1 MSPKVPAYPARH
13 TDALALAG
21 GKHVGRRFARLIL
34 LFLLAA
40 PCALVFAPWQQNL
53 PGEGRVIEY
62 DPIDRPLPIQAR
74 TDGVLLK
81 WHVREGQ
88 DVKAG
93 DPIVDLADNDPR
105 ILERLQDQLTAA
117 QEKRAASAQKRAQYE
132 GRAAQAELAR
142 ASAMLVAD
150 DQIRA
155 AEQAVEVAKQGLAA
169 AEENVKLNGF
179 LESMFEGLVK
189 ERIAPGFELQRAKQQ
204 SGVARAE
211 LRARQAGV
219 AAAEANLQAAKS
231 NRARVENDEQAKVQ
245 SALADRD
252 AASGD
257 VADADGAV
265 LRLQRDLERQRQQS
279 VLAPA
284 DGFVQRLFANGQGG
298 GFVKQGAT
306 LALLVPRTKQRA
318 VELLVDGNDVTFL
331 DVGRHVRLLFEGWP
345 AVQWVG
351 WPSVAVGTFGGRVA
365 FIDRFD
371 DGKGHFRVMVLPDER
386 PFAGPEGPVVN
397 WLRELVT
404 FEKVSAAS
412 NPHAW
417 PDERWLRQGTR
428 AKGWIVLDRVSL
440 GFEIWRQLNG
450 FPPSIEP
457 PGKAPSRAGATPED
471 GK

>member
-1 MSPKVPAYPARH
+1 MSYATPAYPARH
-13 TDALALAG
+13 TDAVGLAG
-21 GKHVGRRFARLIL
+21 GKHVGRRFARAMTLLIL
-34 LFLLAA
+34 ATPF
-40 PCALVFAPWQQNL
+40 ALVFAPWQQNL

-62 DPIDRPLPIQAR
+62 DPVDRPQPIQAR

-88 DVKAG
+88 NVKAG

-105 ILERLQDQLTAA
+105 ILERLNDQLMAA
-117 QEKRAASAQKRAQYE
+117 QEKRAASVRKRDQYA
-132 GRAAQAELAR
+132 GRVDQATQAREAAMR
-142 ASAMLVAD
+142 VAD

-169 AEENVKLNGF
+169 AEESVKLNAF
-179 LESMFEGLVK
+179 LETMFEGLVQ

-211 LRARQAGV
+211 LRARTAGI
-219 AAAEANLQAAKS
+219 AAAEAQLQAAKS

-245 SALADRD
+245 SAFADRD

-265 LRLQRDLERQRQQS
+265 LRLERDLERQRQQS

-298 GFVKQGAT
+298 GFVKSGAT
-306 LALLVPRTKQRA
+306 LALLVPRTKQLA
-318 VELLVDGNDVTFL
+318 VELFVDGNDVTFL

-351 WPSVAVGTFGGRVA
+351 WPSVAVGTFGGRIE

-371 DGKGHFRVMVLPDER
+371 DGKGRFRVVVLPDER
-386 PFAGPEGPVVN
+386 PFAGPEGPFVT
-397 WLRELVT
+397 WLRDLVT

-428 AKGWIVLDRVSL
+428 AKGWVVLDRVSI

-450 FPPSIEP
+450 FPPSIERP
-457 PGKAPSRAGATPED
+457 KRDAGDKPPED

>member
-1 MSPKVPAYPARH
+1 MSHRSPAYPARS
-13 TDALALAG
+13 TDAVQLAG
-21 GKHVGRRFARLIL
+21 GKHVGRRTARAML
-34 LFLLAA
+34 LLL
-40 PCALVFAPWQQNL
+40 LVTPFVLAFAPWQQNL
-53 PGEGRVIEY
+53 PGEGRVIEF

-105 ILERLQDQLTAA
+105 ILERLQDQLAA
-117 QEKRAASAQKRAQYE
+117 AVEKRAASQRKRDQYA
-132 GRAAQAELAR
+132 GRAEQAEQAR
-142 ASAMLVAD
+142 AAAMRVAD

-155 AEQAVEVAKQGLAA
+155 AEQAVEVARQGLAA
-169 AEENVKLNGF
+169 AGEGVKLNTF
-179 LESMFEGLVK
+179 LETMFEGLVQ

-204 SGVARAE
+204 AGVARAE
-211 LRARQAGV
+211 LRAREAGV
-219 AAAEANLQAAKS
+219 AAAQAQLQAAKS
-231 NRARVENDEQAKVQ
+231 NRARVDNDEQAKVQ

-284 DGFVQRLFANGQGG
+284 DGFVQRLDANGQGG

-318 VELLVDGNDVTFL
+318 VELFVDGNDVTFL
-331 DVGRHVRLLFEGWP
+331 EVGRHVRLLFEGWP

-351 WPSVAVGTFGGRVA
+351 WPSVAVGTFGGKVA

-371 DGKGHFRVMVLPDER
+371 DGHGRFRVMVLPDER
-386 PFAGPEGPVVN
+386 PFAGPEGPLVS
-397 WLRELVT
+397 WLRGLVT
-404 FEKVSAAS
+404 FDAVGAAR

-450 FPPSIEP
+450 FPPSLATP
-457 PGKAPSRAGATPED
+457 TGAGGKAPEG

>member
-1 MSPKVPAYPARH
+1 MKRSTPDYPARP
-13 TDALALAG
+13 TDAVELAG
-21 GKHVGRRFARLIL
+21 GKHVGRRTARVML
-34 LFLLAA
+34 LLLLATPFVLA
-40 PCALVFAPWQQNL
+40 FAPWQQNL
-53 PGEGRVIEY
+53 PGEGRVIEF
-62 DPIDRPLPIQAR
+62 DPVDRPLPIQAR
-74 TDGVLLK
+74 TDGVLRK

-117 QEKRAASAQKRAQYE
+117 DAKRAAAVRKRDQYA
-132 GRAAQAELAR
+132 GRAEQAEQAR
-142 ASAMLVAD
+142 AAAMRVAD

-169 AEENVKLNGF
+169 AAASVELNAF
-179 LESMFEGLVK
+179 LESMFEGLVQ

-204 SGVARAE
+204 AGVARAE
-211 LRARQAGV
+211 LRAREAGV
-219 AAAEANLQAAKS
+219 TAAEAQLQAAKS
-231 NRARVENDEQAKVQ
+231 NRMRVENDEQAKVQ

-252 AASGD
+252 AASGE
-257 VADADGAV
+257 VADADGAA
-265 LRLQRDLERQRQQS
+265 LRLQRDLERQRQQI

-284 DGFVQRLFANGQGG
+284 DGFVQRLYANGQGG
-298 GFVKQGAT
+298 GFVKQGET

-318 VELLVDGNDVTFL
+318 VELFVDGNDVSFL
-331 DVGRHVRLLFEGWP
+331 EVGRHVRLLFEGWP

-351 WPSVAVGTFGGRVA
+351 WPSVAVGTFGGKVA

-371 DGKGHFRVMVLPDER
+371 DGNGRFRVMVLPDER
-386 PFAGPEGPVVN
+386 PFAGPEGPFVT
-397 WLRELVT
+397 WLRDLVT
-404 FEKVSAAS
+404 FEKVSAAP

-440 GFEIWRQLNG
+440 GFEVWRQLNG
-450 FPPSIEP
+450 FPPSLAP
-457 PGKAPSRAGATPED
+457 KDAGGKAPEG

>member
-1 MSPKVPAYPARH
+1 MRSKRPAFPARH
-13 TDALALAG
+13 TDAVGLAG
-21 GKHVGRRFARLIL
+21 GKRIGRRFARYMTLLLI
-34 LFLLAA
+34 AA
-40 PCALVFAPWQQNL
+40 PFVLVFAPWQQNL
-53 PGEGRVIEY
+53 PGEGRVIEF
-62 DPIDRPLPIQAR
+62 DPVDRPLPIQAR
-74 TDGVLLK
+74 TDGLLLK

-93 DPIVDLADNDPR
+93 DPIVELADNDPL
-105 ILERLQDQLTAA
+105 ILERLRDQLTAA
-117 QEKRAASAQKRAQYE
+117 AEKRAASVRKRDQYA
-132 GRAAQAELAR
+132 GRAEQAVQAR
-142 ASAMLVAD
+142 AAAMRVAD

-155 AEQAVEVAKQGLAA
+155 AEQAVEVARQGLAA
-169 AEENVKLNGF
+169 AEESVKLNAF
-179 LESMFEGLVK
+179 LESMFEGLVQ

-204 SGVARAE
+204 AGVARAE
-211 LRARQAGV
+211 LRARAAGV
-219 AAAEANLQAAKS
+219 AAAEANLQAAQS
-231 NRARVENDEQAKVQ
+231 NRARVENDEQSKVQ

-279 VLAPA
+279 VVAPA

-318 VELLVDGNDVTFL
+318 VELFVDGNDVTFL

-351 WPSVAVGTFGGRVA
+351 WPSVAVGTFGGKVA

-371 DGKGHFRVMVLPDER
+371 DGHGRFRVMVLPDER
-386 PFAGPEGPVVN
+386 PFAGPEGPFIT

-404 FEKVSAAS
+404 FEKVSAAN

-428 AKGWIVLDRVSL
+428 AKGWIVLDRVSI

-457 PGKAPSRAGATPED
+457 PAKDQGGKATGD